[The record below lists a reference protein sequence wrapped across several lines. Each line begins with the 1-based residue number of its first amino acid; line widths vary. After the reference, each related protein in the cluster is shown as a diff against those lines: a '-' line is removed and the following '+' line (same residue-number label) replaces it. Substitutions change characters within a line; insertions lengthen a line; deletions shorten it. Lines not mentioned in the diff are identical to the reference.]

1 MEQGIFVLPR
11 LSTIKGELT
20 MNNAI
25 RTVTLL
31 AMTAGAA
38 AGAIQVSKGAKAELR
53 DSQGKMVGTAQLKQ
67 VNDGV
72 QISVQVMGLPV
83 GTHAFHIHSVG
94 KCEAPDF
101 ESAGAHFNPGG
112 KKHGLKNPDG
122 PHAGDMP
129 NLTVGPDGKGK
140 AQVVNTH
147 FTLSEG
153 ANSLFQ
159 QGGTAIVIHEKAD
172 DDRTDPAGNAGG
184 RIACGVIEKAL

>member
-1 MEQGIFVLPR
+1 
-11 LSTIKGELT
+11 

-25 RTVTLL
+25 RTVALL

-53 DSQGKMVGTAQLKQ
+53 DSEGKVVGTAQLKQ
-67 VNDGV
+67 LNDGV

-101 ESAGAHFNPGG
+101 ESAGDHFNPGG

-140 AQVVNTH
+140 AQVVNAH
-147 FTLSEG
+147 FTVSEG
-153 ANSLFQ
+153 ANSVFH

-184 RIACGVIEKAL
+184 RIACGVIEKAP